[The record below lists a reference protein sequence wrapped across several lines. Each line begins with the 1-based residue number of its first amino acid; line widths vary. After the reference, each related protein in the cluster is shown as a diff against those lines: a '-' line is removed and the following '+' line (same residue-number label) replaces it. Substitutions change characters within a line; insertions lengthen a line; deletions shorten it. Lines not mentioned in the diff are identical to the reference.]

1 MTPVRSTGC
10 EHFSVAFPNGLPY
23 TEAQATGRGGEMS
36 TYPVLPWYRE
46 ALLRQSLH
54 VVSYASEEPISLS
67 DAQQH
72 LRLDLYGSPLGH
84 PDDELLQQIYIPAA
98 REYCET
104 YSGRA
109 LAFQEYELRLR
120 SFPVPE
126 DGTRDDYIRIPI
138 TPVRSVNS
146 VTYTDSDGVDQTL
159 DQDVGYIFDQYVDEP
174 RLYPVVSSVWPAV
187 LDRAGS
193 IRIRFTAGY
202 DLTSASPYELPLPA
216 RYRHAMLLMLSHFYE
231 NRSQTEIG
239 AAIPHAIEFGVQALL
254 SPDALRRGFA

>member
-1 MTPVRSTGC
+1 
-10 EHFSVAFPNGLPY
+10 
-23 TEAQATGRGGEMS
+23 MS

-46 ALLRQSLH
+46 ALLRHSLR

-84 PDDELLQQIYIPAA
+84 PDDGLLQQIYIPAA
-98 REYCET
+98 RQYCET

-109 LAFQEYELRLR
+109 LAFQTYELRLR
-120 SFPVPE
+120 SFPIPP
-126 DGTRDDYIRIPI
+126 DGTRDDYIRLPI
-138 TPVRSVNS
+138 TPVRSITS
-146 VTYTDSDGVDQTL
+146 FEYTDGDGVNQTL
-159 DQDVGYIFDQYVDEP
+159 ENGVGYIFDGYVDEP
-174 RLYPVVSSVWPAV
+174 RLYPVVDSVWPSV

-193 IRIRFTAGY
+193 IRIQFTAGY
-202 DLTSASPYELPLPA
+202 DLEGASPYDSPLPA

-239 AAIPHAIEFGVQALL
+239 NAVPQAIEFGVQALL